1 MTRLRRLSPVAQFA
15 LSGLV
20 VLALLGFGAV
30 QLLAHTASNEAIRD
44 ARDVTRL
51 AGEGVVSTA
60 LTPAFFRRDPAA
72 LARVDRIVRR
82 AVLSKSIVRVK
93 IWDATGRIL
102 YSDEPRIIGS
112 RYSPGA
118 DEQHALRSGQAEA
131 EVSDLTKPENRFE
144 RQYHKLLE
152 VYLGVRTPAG
162 PRVLFETYQRYS
174 SVAASGRRLWQTF
187 LPALILALVLLYVVQ
202 IPLAGSL
209 VRRLRRGQ
217 HEREELLRRAVE
229 ASELERRRIARDLHD
244 GAVQT
249 LAGVSYRL
257 SAVSEPLRG
266 DDRPEAAAVAE
277 AGTDVRRSIREL
289 RTLLVDL
296 YPPTLH
302 QAGLGAAVSDLLA
315 PLADQSIGTELDV
328 DPDLRLTPEAE
339 ALLFRAA
346 QEALRNVAK
355 HADAEH
361 VAVHVG
367 RRNGHGLLEVRDDGR
382 GFAPG
387 APADP
392 ATNGSARPGHFG
404 LRMIQDLAR
413 DAGGTVIVDSQPGK
427 GTTVRVSVPA

>member
-1 MTRLRRLSPVAQFA
+1 
-15 LSGLV
+15 
-20 VLALLGFGAV
+20 
-30 QLLAHTASNEAIRD
+30 
-44 ARDVTRL
+44 
-51 AGEGVVSTA
+51 
-60 LTPAFFRRDPAA
+60 
-72 LARVDRIVRR
+72 
-82 AVLSKSIVRVK
+82 VRVK
-93 IWDATGRIL
+93 IWSADGRIL
-102 YSDEPRIIGS
+102 YSDEPRIVGTRYALGEDEIGT
-112 RYSPGA
+112 
-118 DEQHALRSGQAEA
+118 LRSGQSEA
-131 EVSDLTKPENRFE
+131 EVSDLSRPENRFE
-144 RQYHKLLE
+144 RQYRKLLE
-152 VYLGVRTPAG
+152 VYLGIRTPAG

-187 LPALILALVLLYVVQ
+187 LPALLGALVLLYLVQ
-202 IPLAGSL
+202 VPLAGSL

-217 HEREELLRRAVE
+217 REREELLRRAVE

-257 SAVSEPLRG
+257 SAVSEPLRTAG
-266 DDRPEAAAVAE
+266 RPEADAVAE

-315 PLADQSIGTELDV
+315 PLADRSIATELEV
-328 DPDLRLTPEAE
+328 DPGLQLTPEAE

-355 HADAEH
+355 HSEAEH

-367 RRNGHGLLEVRDDGR
+367 RRDGHGLLEVRDDGR
-382 GFAPG
+382 GFAPQQAPDVATG
-387 APADP
+387 AD
-392 ATNGSARPGHFG
+392 NGHFG
-404 LRMIQDLAR
+404 LRMIGDLAR
-413 DAGGTVIVDSQPGK
+413 DAGGTVSVDSEPGR